1 MPAPHPSAFATDQ
14 LNRLMGFF
22 PRVETKAS
30 VILALD
36 IAMLG
41 VLAAN
46 FPVRAVE
53 SPRGCCGIIA
63 TLALVLSLSQL
74 YVVFFPHLKPGE
86 KPSLIF
92 FGDVADMGWRGYHK
106 AVSSLT
112 DDALLEDLTCQIW
125 RNSEI
130 LKIKFDKTRAAFIFT
145 LVALPFWLLLLSAA
159 TLRAGKVLL
168 GH

>member
-1 MPAPHPSAFATDQ
+1 MTAPSPTAFATDQ
-14 LNRLMGFF
+14 LNRVMGFF
-22 PRVETKAS
+22 PRVEAKAS
-30 VILALD
+30 LILA
-36 IAMLG
+36 INIGMLG
-41 VLAAN
+41 AMAVN
-46 FPVRAVE
+46 FPVRDIL

-63 TLALVLSLSQL
+63 ALLLILSLWQL

-86 KPSLIF
+86 KPSLVF
-92 FGDVADMGWRGYHK
+92 FGDIADMGWSGYRK
-106 AVSSLT
+106 AVTTLT

-130 LKIKFDKTRAAFIFT
+130 LKIKFDKTRAAFILT

-159 TLRAGKVLL
+159 TLRAGKFVL

>member
-1 MPAPHPSAFATDQ
+1 MTAQSPIAFATDQ

-22 PRVETKAS
+22 PRVEAKAS
-30 VILALD
+30 FILALD

-46 FPVRAVE
+46 FPVRAFD

-63 TLALVLSLSQL
+63 TLVLILSLWQL
-74 YVVFFPHLKPGE
+74 YIVFFPHLKPGE
-86 KPSLIF
+86 KPSLVF
-92 FGDVADMGWRGYHK
+92 FGDIADMGWRGYHK
-106 AVSSLT
+106 AITTLT
-112 DDALLEDLTCQIW
+112 DDALLEDMTCQIW

-159 TLRAGKVLL
+159 TLRAGKFVL